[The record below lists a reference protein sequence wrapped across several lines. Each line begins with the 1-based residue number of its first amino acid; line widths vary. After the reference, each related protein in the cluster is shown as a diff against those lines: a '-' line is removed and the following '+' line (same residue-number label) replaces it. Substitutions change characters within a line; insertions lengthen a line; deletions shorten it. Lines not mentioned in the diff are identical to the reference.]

1 MTEDTI
7 YTPAVKTDVLATFR
21 RLGWTP
27 PSEDP
32 AIKAKWEYY
41 KNLPMREYDC
51 DQ

>member
-1 MTEDTI
+1 MSEDAI
-7 YTPAVKTDVLATFR
+7 YTPSVKTDVLATFR

-32 AIKAKWEYY
+32 AIIAKWEYY
-41 KNLPMREYDC
+41 KSLPLREHD

>member
-1 MTEDTI
+1 MNDDTI

-32 AIKAKWEYY
+32 KIIEKWEYY
-41 KNLPMREYDC
+41 KRLPLREHED
-51 DQ
+51 